1 MTGAKMNGMPASLAG
16 KTVLVVEDRYL
27 IARDMCRAIREL
39 GGAPLAPAGDLASA
53 RDAISRTAP
62 DLVLV
67 DMNLRDEMASPLVH
81 ELRDKGIPFILATGY
96 EDWMLPA
103 DIRGSPR
110 VEKPVTARTLRHV
123 VEGLQL

>member
-1 MTGAKMNGMPASLAG
+1 MNGAKLNSAPASLAG
-16 KTVLVVEDRYL
+16 KRVLVVEDRYL
-27 IARDMCRAIREL
+27 IARDICRAVREL
-39 GGAPLAPAGDLASA
+39 GGVPLVPARDLASA
-53 RDAISRTAP
+53 RDAIGRVAP

-67 DMNLRDEMASPLVH
+67 DMNLRDEMASPLVRD
-81 ELRDKGIPFILATGY
+81 LRDRGIPFILATGY

-103 DIRGSPR
+103 DVRGSPR